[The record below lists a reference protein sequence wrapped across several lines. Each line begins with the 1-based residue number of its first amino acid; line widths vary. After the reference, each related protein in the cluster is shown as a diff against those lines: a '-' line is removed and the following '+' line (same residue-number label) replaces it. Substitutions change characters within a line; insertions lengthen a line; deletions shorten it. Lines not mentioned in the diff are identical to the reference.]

1 MDPERIREYRTF
13 ILLLAMSKRKSY
25 CISFKLKAVETAE
38 KNQKKLQ
45 QENLAWILREFEL
58 LAVSK
63 HKSYCVSFKLKAV
76 ETAEKNQKKLQQENL
91 AWILREFESTV
102 H

>member
-1 MDPERIREYRTF
+1 MDPERIREYRTL
-13 ILLLAMSKRKSY
+13 ILLLAM
-25 CISFKLKAVETAE
+25 
-38 KNQKKLQ
+38 
-45 QENLAWILREFEL
+45 
-58 LAVSK
+58 SK

-76 ETAEKNQKKLQQENL
+76 ETAENQKKLQQENL